1 MKGRVKSMTEIRNI
15 IHRLRMGQ
23 TNRQIHRDLRVHR
36 STVKELKDLAVT
48 HQWLN
53 TELPMPSDEEI
64 VKLWNQKKIHAR
76 SHPLDAY
83 KEQLA
88 TWHQEGLTSVV
99 IQQLLKDR
107 CASDIQVIRRYR
119 HKHFPKAIEPIMVRS
134 TVPGRDMEVDF
145 GELGRFLDD
154 DLTEKRVWLFSL
166 RLRHSRKVY
175 REIVLDQTL
184 HTFLMGHVAAFEY
197 FNGVPKNCIM
207 DNLKAAVVRSTID
220 NDMINRSYQ
229 ELAEHYGFLISPCLP
244 RTPQHKGGVEGDVK
258 YTKRNFLPYFLAK
271 QKEIG
276 IATPKICDLQEAMKK
291 WDKDVADIHIVY
303 GVGKSPL
310 ELFKSEEEQALQP
323 LPKKRWEPTSWVQCR
338 VRREWRIMVNNA
350 YYSVPFQLIGET
362 VEVCITHSLVRIFY
376 RHQEI
381 ALHEKTTKKWDYRRK
396 SEHAPPFQES
406 VLQCSRD
413 GLLELA
419 SNIGTFT
426 HQVAYNI
433 LSHPSVDRL
442 KPVRYMLKLA
452 EKYSQERL
460 EAACRRASNFKMY
473 SYRSIKNIL
482 ENNLESQPLEA
493 PVPEKIIPLPRP
505 RFARD
510 PTDYKSTYLTE
521 ETFEE
526 KLQRFHPISKH
537 GNGMIGVFDGLLA
550 DQIIEDEKQYRR
562 QESDQI

>member
-107 CASDIQVIRRYR
+107 CACDIQVIRRYR

-197 FNGVPKNCIM
+197 FNGVPKNCIV

-276 IATPKICDLQEAMKK
+276 IATPCPC
-291 WDKDVADIHIVY
+291 
-303 GVGKSPL
+303 GG
-310 ELFKSEEEQALQP
+310 
-323 LPKKRWEPTSWVQCR
+323 
-338 VRREWRIMVNNA
+338 
-350 YYSVPFQLIGET
+350 
-362 VEVCITHSLVRIFY
+362 
-376 RHQEI
+376 
-381 ALHEKTTKKWDYRRK
+381 
-396 SEHAPPFQES
+396 
-406 VLQCSRD
+406 
-413 GLLELA
+413 
-419 SNIGTFT
+419 
-426 HQVAYNI
+426 
-433 LSHPSVDRL
+433 
-442 KPVRYMLKLA
+442 
-452 EKYSQERL
+452 
-460 EAACRRASNFKMY
+460 RA
-473 SYRSIKNIL
+473 
-482 ENNLESQPLEA
+482 
-493 PVPEKIIPLPRP
+493 
-505 RFARD
+505 
-510 PTDYKSTYLTE
+510 
-521 ETFEE
+521 
-526 KLQRFHPISKH
+526 
-537 GNGMIGVFDGLLA
+537 
-550 DQIIEDEKQYRR
+550 
-562 QESDQI
+562 